1 MARYNGPVCRFCR
14 REGLKLFLKAE
25 RCYTDKCSFER
36 NQYPP
41 GDHGQNRRLRVSEY
55 GQQLREKQ
63 KVKRIYGLLEKQFR
77 GYYTQAAKKKGN
89 TGETLLALLENRLDN
104 TVFRLGFGG
113 SRSEARQLVG
123 HGHFHVN
130 GRRVDIPSY
139 QMRAG
144 DVISVREK
152 SRKVQRVIDALERAI
167 NRPQMSWLE
176 LDKNNFEGKVLSWP
190 VRSELSLPIQENLIV
205 ELYSR

>member
-1 MARYNGPVCRFCR
+1 MARYTGPVCRFCR

-25 RCYTDKCSFER
+25 RCYTDKCSFDR

-41 GDHGQNRRLRVSEY
+41 GQHGQQRRMRVSEY

-77 GYYTQAAKKKGN
+77 AYYVEAARRKGN
-89 TGETLLALLENRLDN
+89 TGEILLSLLENRLDN
-104 TVFRLGFGG
+104 TIFRMGFAG
-113 SRSEARQLVG
+113 SRSEARHLVN
-123 HGHFHVN
+123 HGHFRIN
-130 GRRVDIPSY
+130 GRKMDISSY
-139 QMRAG
+139 QMRVG
-144 DVISVREK
+144 DVVVVREK
-152 SRKVQRVIDALERAI
+152 SQKLVRIIDSTERAL

-176 LDKNNFEGKVLSWP
+176 VDTTKFTGKVLGFP
-190 VRSELSLPIQENLIV
+190 VRAELTLPITENLIV

>member
-1 MARYNGPVCRFCR
+1 MARYHGPVCRFCR

-25 RCYTDKCSFER
+25 RCYTDKCSYER

-41 GDHGQNRRLRVSEY
+41 GDHGQARRMRVSEY

-77 GYYTQAAKKKGN
+77 RYYSTASQKKGN
-89 TGETLLALLENRLDN
+89 TGETMLSLLENRLDN
-104 TVFRLGFGG
+104 TVFRLGFAG
-113 SRSEARQLVG
+113 SRSEARQLVA
-123 HGHFHVN
+123 HGHFVVN
-130 GRRVDIPSY
+130 GRRTDIPSY
-139 QMRAG
+139 QMRKG
-144 DVISVREK
+144 DVIVVREK
-152 SRKVQRVIDALERAI
+152 SRTVQRILDAMERAI

-176 LDKNNFEGKVLSWP
+176 MKKDEFAGTVLGWP
-190 VRSELSLPIQENLIV
+190 VRSELTLPIQENLIV

>member
-1 MARYNGPVCRFCR
+1 MARYHGPVCRFCR

-25 RCYTDKCSFER
+25 RCYTDKCSYER

-41 GDHGQNRRLRVSEY
+41 GDHGQSRRPRISEY

-77 GYYTQAAKKKGN
+77 RYYSIAAQKKGN
-89 TGETLLALLENRLDN
+89 TGETMLALLENRLDN
-104 TVFRLGFGG
+104 TVFRLGFAG
-113 SRSEARQLVG
+113 SRSEARLLVA
-123 HGHFHVN
+123 HGHFHIN
-130 GRRVDIPSY
+130 GRRCDIPSY
-139 QMRAG
+139 QMRKG
-144 DVISVREK
+144 DVITVREK
-152 SRKVQRVIDALERAI
+152 SQKVQRIVDAMERAI

-176 LDKNNFEGKVLSWP
+176 MKKDAFEGTVLGWP